1 MSASSTTFDLGSTNR
16 RILSAA
22 ATVTVA
28 GVAVKLAATL
38 KEFVVAGV
46 YGRSDAMDAFLIA
59 FLIPGLLINLVSES
73 MNQALVPTLVRVRKH
88 QGYKSARELLSS
100 AMLCSCALLVAASLA
115 MGAGAHAFFPLIASH
130 FSPAKV
136 ALAVHLFYALLPVV
150 VVTGIAS
157 NCTAVLNSLERFC
170 TPAFAPIATPLAT
183 MLGAFLLAP
192 RLGIWA
198 IVYASVVGALI
209 HAVWVARLMHR
220 HAYSFRMHWY
230 GWNPATREVA
240 GQFGPVLLSGF
251 VASGGLLVD
260 QTMAAMLPAG
270 SVSALAYAGRFVS
283 VVVTLLAGTVSSAV
297 TPYFSTMVAQG
308 DWIKCRASLRF
319 WTRSMALVSM
329 PIAVALIVG
338 ARFFVRTALQHGAF
352 AAHDT
357 AVVAPVLALY
367 AIQIP
372 FFVASRVAYRL
383 ILALRRTDLI
393 FYCGL
398 LSLALDIF
406 LNLVLMRSLGVAGI
420 ALATSLWSV
429 STFLFLWF
437 WVHRLLRGK
446 ERASL

>member
-1 MSASSTTFDLGSTNR
+1 MSASSTTFELGSTNR

-22 ATVTVA
+22 ATVTAA

-46 YGRSDAMDAFLIA
+46 YGRSDAIDAFVIA
-59 FLIPGLLINLVSES
+59 FLIPGLLINLISES
-73 MNQALVPTLVRVRKH
+73 MNQALVPTLVRVRKL
-88 QGYKSARELLSS
+88 QGYKPARELLSS
-100 AMLCSCALLVAASLA
+100 AMLWSCALLFAASLA
-115 MGAGAHAFFPLIASH
+115 MGAAAHAFFPLIASR
-130 FSPAKV
+130 FSPAKL
-136 ALAVHLFYALLPVV
+136 ALALHLFYALLPVV

-157 NCTAVLNSLERFC
+157 NCTAILNSLERFC
-170 TPAFAPIATPLAT
+170 VPAFAPIVMPLAI

-198 IVYASVVGALI
+198 IVYATLGGALI
-209 HAVWVARLMHR
+209 HAAWVARLMHR
-220 HAYSFRMHWY
+220 RAYSFRMSWY
-230 GWNPATREVA
+230 GWNESTREVA
-240 GQFGPVLLSGF
+240 GQFGPILFSSL

-260 QTMAAMLPAG
+260 QSMAAMLPAG

-283 VVVTLLAGTVSSAV
+283 VVVTLLAGTLSTSV
-297 TPYFSTMVAQG
+297 TPYFSAMAAQC
-308 DWIKCRASLRF
+308 DWKQCRATLHF
-319 WTRSMALVSM
+319 WTRTLALVSV

-338 ARFFVRTALQHGAF
+338 AHFLVRAAFQHGAF
-352 AAHDT
+352 AARDT
-357 AVVAPVLALY
+357 AAVAPVLALY

-398 LSLALDIF
+398 L
-406 LNLVLMRSLGVAGI
+406 NLVLDVVLNLILMRFYGVAGI

-429 STFLFLWF
+429 STFIFLWF
-437 WVHRLLRGK
+437 CAQKLLNAREG
-446 ERASL
+446 ASL